1 MENPV
6 QQARPPITFQ
16 AVCFAA
22 NDYAGF
28 WRRILVELVDVA
40 TIVFLLVLVAVI
52 LFALDVVEEPLDP
65 AVWLCWGAAAYW
77 YFVSAKRSRFHTVG
91 YRLGGVRIVD
101 VYGQTPCRRALIL
114 RLLWA
119 VLGPINI
126 VFDML
131 WIPSDPCK
139 QSLRDKMAHTYV
151 VKVNAH
157 RVGPAQFVFRSYHI
171 MGMSFIFQEIEPAGT
186 SPAS

>member
-1 MENPV
+1 VIVAGRETENPV
-6 QQARPPITFQ
+6 PQGRPIITSQ
-16 AVCFAA
+16 AVCFST

-40 TIVFLLVLVAVI
+40 TMVFLFVLVAVI
-52 LFALDVVEEPLDP
+52 LFAVDVVEEPRDP

-77 YFVSAKRSRFHTVG
+77 YFVSVKRSRFHTVG

-101 VYGQTPCRRALIL
+101 VFGQTPRRSALLL

-119 VLGPINI
+119 VFGPINI

-139 QSLRDKMAHTYV
+139 
-151 VKVNAH
+151 
-157 RVGPAQFVFRSYHI
+157 
-171 MGMSFIFQEIEPAGT
+171 
-186 SPAS
+186 